1 VDGTSYNAED
11 GYHDDL
17 VMCLVLFAWMVNQ
30 NYFKD
35 VSNTDIRKRI
45 VEEVE
50 DDFTPF
56 GIIDD
61 GREDTN
67 IRVLSDW
74 EFEKFLLN

>member
-1 VDGTSYNAED
+1 
-11 GYHDDL
+11 
-17 VMCLVLFAWMVNQ
+17 
-30 NYFKD
+30 

-61 GREDTN
+61 GREETGER
-67 IRVLSDW
+67 ILSDS

>member
-1 VDGTSYNAED
+1 
-11 GYHDDL
+11 
-17 VMCLVLFAWMVNQ
+17 MVNQ

-61 GREDTN
+61 GREEINPRPMTDN
-67 IRVLSDW
+67 
-74 EFEKFLLN
+74 EFERFLLN